1 MADFDGGGYFLLAD
15 PCGSISVIDLSAPEI
30 RVVPFVDP
38 SP

>member
-1 MADFDGGGYFLLAD
+1 MADFDGGSFLLAD